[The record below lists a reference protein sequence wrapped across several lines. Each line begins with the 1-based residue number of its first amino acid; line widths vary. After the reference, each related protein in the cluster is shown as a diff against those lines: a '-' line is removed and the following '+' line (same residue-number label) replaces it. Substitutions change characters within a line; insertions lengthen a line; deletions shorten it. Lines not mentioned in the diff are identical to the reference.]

1 MVIMRTRIRILL
13 ILCLDTNSV
22 LRDKT
27 HFYLFLFSSLFLF
40 YANYCFPPEAH
51 AGCELPGYLKQKGIN
66 VSCDL
71 KI

>member
-13 ILCLDTNSV
+13 ILYLDTNSV

-51 AGCELPGYLKQKGIN
+51 AGCELPWVFETKGN
-66 VSCDL
+66 KCL
-71 KI
+71 M